1 MQEDRIK
8 SLIDT
13 EIIGKKLSVYSDVDS
28 TNDVLHSLAYENNE
42 QDGTVIISDSQTKGR
57 GRLSRNWF
65 SPKGVNVYISILFRP
80 KILVQNSPV
89 FTFLASLALSETFDN
104 YKVQSQIKW
113 PNDILINNKKVAGV
127 LTEMKSSNNLVEFIV
142 VGIGV
147 NLNLSKKEIKER
159 LREVSNSTTS
169 LFEELGKFIDRE
181 IFISELLKNLDDI
194 YLIFKRQGIDY
205 IVARWACR
213 WGHLNERVKLDV
225 DGKIIEGIARKVDN
239 CGYLYVEKSNG
250 NLEKIIA
257 GDIIIES

>member
-1 MQEDRIK
+1 MQEDKIK
-8 SLIDT
+8 SLVNT
-13 EIIGKKLSVYSDVDS
+13 EIIGKNLYVYSEVDS
-28 TNDVLHSLAYENNE
+28 TNDFLHRRAYENNE
-42 QDGTVIISDSQTKGR
+42 QDGTVVISDSQTKGR
-57 GRLSRNWF
+57 GRLGRNWF
-65 SPKGVNVYISILFRP
+65 SPKGLNVYISTLFRP

-89 FTFLASLALSETFDN
+89 FTFLASLALSKTIDD
-104 YKVQSQIKW
+104 YRVKSQIKW

-159 LREVSNSTTS
+159 LKEVSDNTTS
-169 LFEELGKFIDRE
+169 LFEALGKFVDRE
-181 IFISELLKNLDDI
+181 IFVADLLKNLDDI
-194 YLIFKRQGIDY
+194 YLMFKGQGIDY

-213 WGHLNERVKLDV
+213 WGHLNERIKLDV

-239 CGYLYVEKSNG
+239 CGYLYVEKSDG

-257 GDIIIES
+257 GDMIIES